1 METSITSS
9 NEKSISSL
17 IHLSTLC
24 QYIIPLSNYIL
35 PLLIWSSKKESSEF
49 INHQGKQT
57 LNFQLS
63 MLVYTLLLGIIAVP
77 TFFYWLVNII
87 SSVETSGNEVTFN
100 TLFLN
105 QDVTGVVVVGIVTFG
120 LLILSKVTEFFL
132 IIYAATKSANGVYFK
147 YPLTINFIK

>member
-1 METSITSS
+1 MKSSITSS

-24 QYIIPLSNYIL
+24 QYIIPFSNYIL

-49 INHQGKQT
+49 IKHHGKQT

-63 MLVYTLLLGIIAVP
+63 MLVYTLVLGLIAVP
-77 TFFYWLVNII
+77 TFFYWLINII
-87 SSVETSGNEVTFN
+87 ASVETSGNEVTFH
-100 TLFLN
+100 TIFLN
-105 QDVTGVVVVGIVTFG
+105 QDVTTAVIIGMVTFL

-132 IIYAATKSANGVYFK
+132 IIYAATQSANGIYFK